1 MSFFIIEYHWVK
13 RYRDIGL
20 KHDIEDIR
28 LIHDIVIYYVINME
42 LEPYTNFFNFNFE
55 MSYNVVDWF
64 LSWLSVVNSITIVN
78 PIELVKLCSVK

>member
-1 MSFFIIEYHWVK
+1 
-13 RYRDIGL
+13 
-20 KHDIEDIR
+20 
-28 LIHDIVIYYVINME
+28 ME
-42 LEPYTNFFNFNFE
+42 LEPYTNFFNFDFE